1 MPKGGKSV
9 KGAKM
14 ATTTEEEVAPPP
26 KAPVKAKK
34 PVPKKRPAEDK
45 NDLEEGVEGVEEED
59 IVAFGSMETPKEP
72 AKKKPAQ
79 KRPKVKQ
86 IDSSEVPQGKIEE
99 SSGAGS
105 ELAAEMEAASAS
117 EDE

>member
-1 MPKGGKSV
+1 
-9 KGAKM
+9 
-14 ATTTEEEVAPPP
+14 
-26 KAPVKAKK
+26 
-34 PVPKKRPAEDK
+34 
-45 NDLEEGVEGVEEED
+45 
-59 IVAFGSMETPKEP
+59 METPKEP